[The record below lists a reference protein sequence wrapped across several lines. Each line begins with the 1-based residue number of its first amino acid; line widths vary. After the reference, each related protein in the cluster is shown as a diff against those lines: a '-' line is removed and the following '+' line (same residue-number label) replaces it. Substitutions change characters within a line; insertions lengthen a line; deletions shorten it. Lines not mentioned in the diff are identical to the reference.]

1 MAVVKPKTE
10 MVAQGHHVHSL
21 YVGEF
26 DPDFINNPH
35 VTSRSM
41 HNEGFSPEFLDE
53 ALEQVQ
59 YPLFGR
65 WGLIG
70 EKGGNDIYADRCSV
84 YIFGQYYG
92 RDGLDL
98 KTRGLLVVSAL
109 GVLMREG
116 VLPTWT
122 NACRNLGWSEDQLKE
137 LGAVI
142 SHVGGFP
149 VSRGSL
155 MMMDEVFEKRRNI
168 TGEQAGTGPS
178 RETRRDLYVEAC
190 KMAETLFGNPDGD
203 FDDISLPKGDNFR
216 KQMVTWV
223 FGYLFTERNLIPL
236 RAKVLSVIVM
246 STVIGRIKMARRWMG
261 AAKRIGLSRVEV
273 QESILTTALYGG
285 WPAANEALEALAAE
299 WPTQA

>member
-1 MAVVKPKTE
+1 MAVEKPQTE
-10 MVAQGHHVHSL
+10 LVAQGHHVHSL
-21 YVGEF
+21 YLGDF
-26 DPDFINNPH
+26 DPHFINHPH
-35 VTSRSM
+35 VTGRSI
-41 HNEGFSPEFLDE
+41 HTEGFSAEFLDE

-59 YPLFGR
+59 YPLFGK

-122 NACRNLGWSEDQLKE
+122 NACRNLGWTEDQLKE

-155 MMMDEVFEKRRNI
+155 MMMDEVFEKRRKM
-168 TGEQAGTGPS
+168 TGEQVGEVGS
-178 RETRRDLYVEAC
+178 GETRRDLYVAAC
-190 KMAETLFGNPDGD
+190 ETAQRLFGNPDGD
-203 FDDISLPKGDNFR
+203 FDDISLPEGDNFR

-223 FGYLFTERNLIPL
+223 FGYLFNERNLIPE

-246 STVIGRIKMARRWMG
+246 STVIGRIQMAKRWMG
-261 AAKRIGLSRVEV
+261 AAQRIGLKRLEV
-273 QESILTTALYGG
+273 QESLLTAALYGG
-285 WPAANEALEALAAE
+285 WPTAAEALGALAE
-299 WPTQA
+299 VWPLGD